1 MIFLLII
8 FYSNLAF
15 AQSNSTQPSLLASFI
30 PLIIVVSIGYFFF
43 KRQKNIKKKYEEQI
57 EKLKQDFANQKKG
70 ADIQQPIIINNVQTN
85 ETPVLGILCIV
96 LGAIGTFS
104 GAVLSFFGL
113 ICGIFGLF
121 KGQYITSIIGI
132 LICLSSVIFYM
143 GLITAAYNVVN

>member
-57 EKLKQDFANQKKG
+57 EKLKQDFANKKKG

-85 ETPVLGILCIV
+85 KTPVLGILCIV

-104 GAVLSFFGL
+104 VGVLSFFGL

-132 LICLSSVIFYM
+132 LICLSSVILYM
-143 GLITAAYNVVN
+143 GIITAAYNVVN

>member
-85 ETPVLGILCIV
+85 KTPVLGILCIV